1 MHTDV
6 ANNMQGGAKCFV
18 YFSRFLPVKRLF
30 QKIDCILKSNSLPT
44 PKPNPLLNFLCY
56 SGVTRVKIFVL
67 KHWMFLE
74 DIWNFNKWKSLIIH
88 EKCWDT
94 MENNAKGN
102 YNFATKF
109 KSTENVENKCGSKG
123 D

>member
-1 MHTDV
+1 M
-6 ANNMQGGAKCFV
+6 
-18 YFSRFLPVKRLF
+18 F

-44 PKPNPLLNFLCY
+44 PKPNPLFNFLCY

-109 KSTENVENKCGSKG
+109 KSTENVENKCGRRVTSLKVTSSTILFKILT
-123 D
+123 